1 MGDGSVLSFPE
12 ASALSL
18 IGIRY
23 HAIWQFRKEKRMRV
37 LVSDALGDIGVKMLQ
52 DAEGIEVDVRTGL
65 SPEALKEII
74 GDYHALVIRSATRV
88 TADLLE
94 AAGNLR
100 VIGRAGIGL
109 DNVDIPAATKKG
121 IAVMNTPEGNVV
133 TTAEHA
139 IAMMLSLSRNI
150 PMGTT
155 TMKDGIWEKKR
166 LQGREIFNKVLGVI
180 GFGKIGSIVADRAR
194 GLKMKVVVHDPNIAP
209 ERIEA
214 SGFESVSLE
223 ELYRRSDYLSVHVP
237 KMESTLNFL
246 NKEAF
251 AMMKEGAMVINC
263 ARGGIVN
270 ESDLYDAVVS
280 GKIAGA
286 ALDVFA
292 TEPPGENPLLGL
304 DRIICTPHLGA
315 STREAQINV
324 AVSIAEQIIAFLKT
338 GTIVNAVNVPSVTGE
353 LLGKIGPL
361 LELGEK
367 MGLLQTQLIKGPV
380 KEVIIAYDGDF
391 QNVDLTPVSTAVM
404 KGLMTPMVTDGVN
417 FINARALAKEMGIK
431 VTETS
436 TAESEDYINL
446 LTVTV
451 VTAEVRNS
459 VSGTIF
465 GKKDPRITRINRF
478 RLELIPQGH
487 MALIYNIDRPG
498 SIGEIGMTLG
508 QNKINI
514 GRMQVGQEEGGDH
527 NIIFMQ
533 TDTKIDDATLSM
545 LRGLP
550 SVKSIVPLEC

>member
-1 MGDGSVLSFPE
+1 
-12 ASALSL
+12 
-18 IGIRY
+18 
-23 HAIWQFRKEKRMRV
+23 MRV
-37 LVSDALGDIGVKMLQ
+37 LVSDVLGDIGVKMFQ
-52 DAEGIEVDVRTGL
+52 EAEGIEVDVKTGL

-94 AAGNLR
+94 AATNLR
-100 VIGRAGIGL
+100 VVGRAGIGL

-139 IAMMLSLSRNI
+139 IAMMLALSRNI
-150 PMGTT
+150 PTGTT
-155 TMKDGIWEKKR
+155 TMKEGLWEKKR
-166 LQGREIFNKVLGVI
+166 LQGREIFNKVLGII

-194 GLKMKVVVHDPNIAP
+194 GLKMKVVVFDPHIAP
-209 ERIEA
+209 EQIETA
-214 SGFESVSLE
+214 GFESVSLE
-223 ELYRRSDYLSVHVP
+223 ELYRRSDYISVHVP

-246 NKEAF
+246 DKKAF
-251 AMMKEGAMVINC
+251 DMMKEGVMVINC

-270 ESDLYDAVVS
+270 ESDLHDAIVG
-280 GKIAGA
+280 GKVAGA

-292 TEPPGENPLLGL
+292 TEPPGENPLFGL
-304 DRIICTPHLGA
+304 DRVICTPHLGA
-315 STREAQINV
+315 STREAQTNV
-324 AVSIAEQIIAFLKT
+324 AVSVAEQVIAFLKT

-353 LLGKIGPL
+353 LLERIGPL

-367 MGLLQTQLIKGPV
+367 MGSLQAQLIKGPV
-380 KEVIIAYDGDF
+380 KEVTIAYDGDF
-391 QNVDLTPVSTAVM
+391 EKIDLTPVSTAVM
-404 KGLMTPMVTDGVN
+404 KGLMTPMVTDDVN
-417 FINARALAKEMGIK
+417 FINARTLAKEMGIK

-436 TAESEDYINL
+436 TVESKDYANL
-446 LTVTV
+446 LTVHVQT
-451 VTAEVRNS
+451 TEMTNS

-465 GKKDPRITRINRF
+465 GKKDPRIIKINTF

-498 SIGEIGMTLG
+498 SIGEIGTTLG
-508 QNKINI
+508 NHGVNI

-533 TDTKIDDATLSM
+533 TDTRIDDTTLRA
-545 LRGLP
+545 LNGLS
-550 SVKSIVPLEC
+550 SVKNIVPLEF